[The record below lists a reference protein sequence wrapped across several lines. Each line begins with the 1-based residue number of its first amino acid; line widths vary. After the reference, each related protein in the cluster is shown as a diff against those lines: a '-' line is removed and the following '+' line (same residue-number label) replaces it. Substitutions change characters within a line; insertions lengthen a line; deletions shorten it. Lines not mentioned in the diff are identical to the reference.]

1 MDARDFGEGFD
12 FEGSVM
18 IWIHF
23 WAIWLIVSGATFAG
37 ITIIV
42 AWKGVGD
49 LRMMFRDLTREK
61 GDTEGGREGE

>member
-1 MDARDFGEGFD
+1 MDALDSGDQFD

-49 LRMMFRDLTREK
+49 LRVMFRDLARGK
-61 GDTEGGREGE
+61 GDTKGGREQE

>member
-1 MDARDFGEGFD
+1 MT
-12 FEGSVM
+12 
-18 IWIHF
+18 WIHF
-23 WAIWLIVSGATFAG
+23 WAIWLIVSGATFAC

-61 GDTEGGREGE
+61 GDTESARKQE

>member
-1 MDARDFGEGFD
+1 
-12 FEGSVM
+12 M

-23 WAIWLIVSGATFAG
+23 WAVWLILSGATFAG

-42 AWKGVGD
+42 AWKGVSD

-61 GDTEGGREGE
+61 GDTESGRE